1 MSSLAPLERQEA
13 TMAHSVWKGSLSFG
27 LLTIP
32 IRLFTAARSE
42 RMNLHQIHQEC
53 KTRLRQPLFCPKCE
67 RNVERSEVIRGYE
80 HDDSQYVLVEDD
92 ELKKITPRSGRT
104 MEIVAF
110 VKEEQIDPI
119 YFESSYFALPEKYSE
134 KAYALLLKALED
146 RKRVAIAT
154 MTMHQ
159 RDYTVFIR
167 PHEHGLTVHTMFFEN
182 EIRDVEGYGKT
193 DEHTHLKPQEIK
205 LAEQLVETLSEDF
218 DPSKYHDT
226 FQQNLKALIES
237 KQKGRTFGEEPKPGR
252 APVIDMME
260 ALKRSLRQS
269 EATNKSKPSKT
280 RRDHEGRRRLAS

>member
-1 MSSLAPLERQEA
+1 
-13 TMAHSVWKGSLSFG
+13 
-27 LLTIP
+27 
-32 IRLFTAARSE
+32 
-42 RMNLHQIHQEC
+42 
-53 KTRLRQPLFCPKCE
+53 
-67 RNVERSEVIRGYE
+67 
-80 HDDSQYVLVEDD
+80 
-92 ELKKITPRSGRT
+92 

-119 YFESSYFALPEKYSE
+119 YFDSSYFALPEKDSE

-154 MTMHQ
+154 ITMHQ
-159 RDYTVFIR
+159 REYTVFIR

-237 KQKGRTFGEEPKPGR
+237 KQKGRTFVEEPKPGR
-252 APVIDMME
+252 RVI
-260 ALKRSLRQS
+260 
-269 EATNKSKPSKT
+269 
-280 RRDHEGRRRLAS
+280 GRRGIINAVFPSLPQEDEGLVSAGAENFDQTLMREEQTFD